1 MKRPLFVLLCSCLL
15 AVVWS
20 VVPAAAADNPISGT
34 VSQYSLG
41 DQTLSINVGLF
52 VPLFLLPTGTVLLA
66 SSPPHLSLGGDGY
79 LSWAA
84 YVTPHIRLGLDV
96 AGTFT
101 FDPNNNALLMLP
113 FLAKISYS
121 FMAYPFEIPVSLGV
135 GMNVIKYTDL
145 STIDLLVKP
154 GVALYWI
161 YDSSWSF
168 GLNVGYW
175 FDMQFDT
182 ESGEL
187 AHWQLPRY
195 LPRCALP
202 LLKERP

>member
-1 MKRPLFVLLCSCLL
+1 MKRSSSVLLCSLLL
-15 AVVWS
+15 AAVLS
-20 VVPAAAADNPISGT
+20 VAPLAAADNPPAQT
-34 VSQYSLG
+34 SQYSLG
-41 DQTLSINVGLF
+41 DQTLTINAGLF
-52 VPLFLLPTGTVLLA
+52 VPLFLLPTWTPLVG

-84 YVTPHIRLGLDV
+84 YVTPHVRLGIDV
-96 AGTFT
+96 AGTFS

-113 FLAKISYS
+113 FIAKVSYS
-121 FMAYPFEIPVSLGV
+121 FNAYPFEIPISLGV

-168 GLNVGYW
+168 GLNLGYW
-175 FDMQFDT
+175 FDVQFDT
-182 ESGEL
+182 NPANSRVGNFL
-187 AHWQLPRY
+187 DISLG
-195 LPRCALP
+195 ALYHY
-202 LLKERP
+202 

>member
-1 MKRPLFVLLCSCLL
+1 VKRLSSLILCSCLFA
-15 AVVWS
+15 AVCS
-20 VVPAAAADNPISGT
+20 VAPAAAAGNPAPA
-34 VSQYSLG
+34 SQYSLG
-41 DQTLSINVGLF
+41 DQTLSINAGMF

-84 YVTPHIRLGLDV
+84 YVTPQIRLGLDV

-101 FDPNNNALLMLP
+101 FDPNSNALLMLP

-135 GMNVIKYTDL
+135 GMNIIKYTDL

-161 YDSSWSF
+161 FDSSWSF
-168 GLNVGYW
+168 GLNLGYW
-175 FDMQFDT
+175 FDMQFDPT
-182 ESGEL
+182 NSRVGNFL
-187 AHWQLPRY
+187 DISLG
-195 LPRCALP
+195 ALYHY
-202 LLKERP
+202 